1 MDWQSGK
8 IKLYT
13 EAGLALLLV
22 LTLAVAGA
30 TGVLSPREEKETVSV
45 SEAEFQSEGNE
56 ATEKDPKQIS
66 QEAEETIAD
75 GQYPIMGESA
85 VTVRRWWIILILRG
99 NCIPLRNFRRAAR
112 TRSKPFARC
121 IMKKRRQRVY
131 ALRWRSHRR

>member
-56 ATEKDPKQIS
+56 ATGGGRNHCGRTVSNYGRERGDC
-66 QEAEETIAD
+66 EGD
-75 GQYPIMGESA
+75 GG
-85 VTVRRWWIILILRG
+85 L
-99 NCIPLRNFRRAAR
+99 F
-112 TRSKPFARC
+112 
-121 IMKKRRQRVY
+121 
-131 ALRWRSHRR
+131 